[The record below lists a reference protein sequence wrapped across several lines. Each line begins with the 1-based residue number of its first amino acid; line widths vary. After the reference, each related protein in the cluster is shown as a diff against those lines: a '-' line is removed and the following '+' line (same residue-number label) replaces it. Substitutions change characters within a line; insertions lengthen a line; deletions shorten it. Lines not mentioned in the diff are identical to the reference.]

1 MPPLLQRVPAPGEL
15 GRSVA
20 RCGTCGRPLAP
31 ILTAPVLPWLVAGG
45 RCAGC
50 GAGRPRWCA
59 GVELVT
65 GLTFGLAAAQ
75 AGWSA
80 TLPPVLSLFAGLVAM
95 SAVDIWAMRIPARFA
110 HMTAV
115 AVGVTIVVATAVDSG
130 IDADTLRAALVGAA
144 VLGGGLLVLHLIS
157 PRMLGFG
164 DVRLATVAGL
174 VVGWLAW
181 TPEHPVLG
189 PVRGRARRRAA
200 WWLHRSPGGH
210 RPAGHAPAQRPV
222 PFRPLAGGGGGGGDS
237 GFVVVVG
244 PSVSSCRAPVP
255 HRRRIARPRP
265 RGHRRGAA
273 RRAADHGRGDP
284 GASWPAAASATAAG
298 PRMRF
303 EQDEVTLV
311 GGVRH
316 GRTLGS
322 PVAIEIGNTEWARSD
337 KWHEEM
343 SVAPGEHARR
353 RSPSPGPATPTWPAC
368 RSTAS
373 PTPATCSSG
382 PRPARRRPGWRP
394 APWPRR
400 CCGQLGVEIVSHVIQ
415 IGLGAVEG
423 GRAPGARRPRPG
435 RRVAGA
441 LLRPRGRG
449 GRWSRRSRRRPRRA
463 TASAASS
470 RCWPTACPSAWAA
483 TSTGT
488 ASSTACWPRRS

>member
-1 MPPLLQRVPAPGEL
+1 MILGVGIVGPALNHAILRWVGWRVVMPPLLHRVPAPGEL

-115 AVGVTIVVATAVDSG
+115 AVGVTIVVATTVDSG

-189 PVRGRARRRAA
+189 PVEDALDAALLGGFIGALVGIGLLVMRRRND
-200 WWLHRSPGGH
+200 
-210 RPAGHAPAQRPV
+210 
-222 PFRPLAGGGGGGGDS
+222 PFP
-237 GFVVVVG
+237 FG
-244 PSVSSCRAPVP
+244 PSLAV
-255 HRRRIARPRP
+255 
-265 RGHRRGAA
+265 GAA
-273 RRAADHGRGDP
+273 VVIL
-284 GASWPAAASATAAG
+284 AS
-298 PRMRF
+298 
-303 EQDEVTLV
+303 L
-311 GGVRH
+311 
-316 GRTLGS
+316 
-322 PVAIEIGNTEWARSD
+322 
-337 KWHEEM
+337 
-343 SVAPGEHARR
+343 
-353 RSPSPGPATPTWPAC
+353 
-368 RSTAS
+368 
-373 PTPATCSSG
+373 
-382 PRPARRRPGWRP
+382 
-394 APWPRR
+394 
-400 CCGQLGVEIVSHVIQ
+400 
-415 IGLGAVEG
+415 
-423 GRAPGARRPRPG
+423 
-435 RRVAGA
+435 
-441 LLRPRGRG
+441 
-449 GRWSRRSRRRPRRA
+449 
-463 TASAASS
+463 
-470 RCWPTACPSAWAA
+470 
-483 TSTGT
+483 
-488 ASSTACWPRRS
+488 